1 MSVAH
6 LLYQLQAIDLES
18 DSVQSQLQH
27 LQAQIGETTELQA
40 ARSALQQAQQA
51 LAQEQAR
58 MRSLEMDVKE
68 KTEHIQAQEAKLY
81 GGKITNPRELDGLAK
96 DVQMLKHNRDK
107 VEDALLAVMLAVDEQ
122 QARVNACQAAKQR
135 LETAWREAQAAI
147 QAQIATLGAQLSRLQ
162 EQRAAQ
168 ASSIAP
174 AHLTTYERLRQLK
187 GGRAVV
193 RLEGSVCQGCR
204 LTLPSG
210 EAQHARMSAEL
221 TLCPN
226 CGRILYAGR

>member
-6 LLYQLQAIDLES
+6 LLYQLQTIDLEI

-27 LQAQIGETTELQA
+27 LQEQIGETAELQA

-51 LAQEQAR
+51 LAKEQVR
-58 MRSLEMDVKE
+58 LRSLDLDVK
-68 KTEHIQAQEAKLY
+68 TQNEHIQAQEARLY

-122 QARVNACQAAKQR
+122 QARFNACQADWQR
-135 LETAWREAQAAI
+135 SEAAWREAQASF
-147 QAQIATLGAQLSRLQ
+147 QSQIATLGAQLSGLQ
-162 EQRAAQ
+162 EQRTAQ

-174 AHLTTYERLRQLK
+174 ASLTTYERLCQSK

-193 RLEGSVCQGCR
+193 WLEGSICQGCR
-204 LTLPSG
+204 LALPSG
-210 EAQHARMSAEL
+210 EAQHARMSPTL

>member
-6 LLYQLQAIDLES
+6 LLFQLQAIDLEI

-27 LQAQIGETTELQA
+27 LQGQTGETMELQA
-40 ARSALQQAQQA
+40 ARSAWQQAQQA
-51 LAQEQAR
+51 LVKEQAR
-58 MRSLEMDVKE
+58 MRNLEMDVKE

-107 VEDALLAVMLAVDEQ
+107 LEDELLAVMLAVDEQ
-122 QARVNACQAAKQR
+122 QARFNACQATWQR
-135 LETAWREAQAAI
+135 SEAAWREAQAAI
-147 QAQIATLGAQLSRLQ
+147 QSQIAALGAQLSRLQ
-162 EQRAAQ
+162 ERRAAQ
-168 ASSIAP
+168 ASGIDP
-174 AHLTTYERLRQLK
+174 ASLATYERLRQVK
-187 GGRAVV
+187 GSRAVV
-193 RLEGSVCQGCR
+193 WLEGSICQGCR

-210 EAQHARMSAEL
+210 EAQHARMSPTL

>member
-18 DSVQSQLQH
+18 DSVQSQLQN
-27 LQAQIGETTELQA
+27 LQAQIGETAELQA
-40 ARSALQQAQQA
+40 ARSARQQAQQA

-68 KTEHIQAQEAKLY
+68 KTEHIQAQEARLY
-81 GGKITNPRELDGLAK
+81 SGKITNPRELDGLAK
-96 DVQMLKHNRDK
+96 DVQMLKHNLGK

-122 QARVNACQAAKQR
+122 QARFNACQAAWQHS
-135 LETAWREAQAAI
+135 ETAWREAQATI
-147 QAQIATLGAQLSRLQ
+147 QAQIAALGAQLSRLQ

-168 ASSIAP
+168 ANSIAP

-193 RLEGSVCQGCR
+193 WLEGSVCQGCR
-204 LTLPSG
+204 LALPSG
-210 EAQHARMSAEL
+210 EAQHARMSPTL

-226 CGRILYAGR
+226 CGRALYAGR

>member
-6 LLYQLQAIDLES
+6 LLFQLQAIDLES

-27 LQAQIGETTELQA
+27 LQGQIGETTELQA
-40 ARSALQQAQQA
+40 ARLARQQAQQA
-51 LAQEQAR
+51 LVQEQAR
-58 MRSLEMDVKE
+58 LRSLEMDVQE
-68 KTEHIQAQEAKLY
+68 KTEHIRAQEAKLY

-96 DVQMLKHNRDK
+96 DVQMLRNNLGK

-122 QARVNACQAAKQR
+122 QARFAACLAAWQR
-135 LETAWREAQAAI
+135 SEAAWWEAQATI
-147 QAQIATLGAQLSRLQ
+147 QSQIAALGAQLSRLQ

-174 AHLTTYERLRQLK
+174 AHLTTYEHLRKVK

-193 RLEGSVCQGCR
+193 WLEGSICQGCR

-210 EAQHARMSAEL
+210 EAQHARMSPAL

-226 CGRILYAGR
+226 CGRVLYAGR